1 MREGGRGEI
10 REGYEEEGGGRKE
23 GGGSQ
28 AGSSVSMSIDRYTG
42 FSVPTLS
49 LIFLIIPPMPIVS
62 ISLAS
67 TISNPQ
73 YPSLS

>member
-1 MREGGRGEI
+1 MRGKMEEARGNV
-10 REGYEEEGGGRKE
+10 
-23 GGGSQ
+23 Q
-28 AGSSVSMSIDRYTG
+28 AGSKVSMSIERYTG

-49 LIFLIIPPMPIVS
+49 LIFLMIPAVPISS

>member
-1 MREGGRGEI
+1 MGE
-10 REGYEEEGGGRKE
+10 
-23 GGGSQ
+23 SVQ
-28 AGSSVSMSIDRYTG
+28 AGSRVSMSIDRYTG

-49 LIFLIIPPMPIVS
+49 RIFLIIPFIPIVS

>member
-1 MREGGRGEI
+1 MEEARGNV
-10 REGYEEEGGGRKE
+10 
-23 GGGSQ
+23 Q
-28 AGSSVSMSIDRYTG
+28 AGSKVSMSIERYTG

-49 LIFLIIPPMPIVS
+49 LIFLMIPAVPISS